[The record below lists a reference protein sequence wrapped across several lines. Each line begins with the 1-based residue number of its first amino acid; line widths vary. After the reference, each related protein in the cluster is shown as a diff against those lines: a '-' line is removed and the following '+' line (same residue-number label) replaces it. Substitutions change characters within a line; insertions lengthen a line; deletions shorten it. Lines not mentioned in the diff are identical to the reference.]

1 VPGAVKVVSESAVRR
16 SSKHEEAS
24 LRRTDRTQDAA
35 SPRSGTRRLAP
46 DDVTMPKQPERARTH
61 PQVALPADLRQSVE
75 HWFLDNGVPHFIRGF
90 SARRGGRVPVLLL
103 LLFVVLAFEASVEP
117 WLPPDAPLL
126 LVAPAVVIV
135 LTWCFAPVCAPWLG
149 IEWRPRPQ
157 PWSIAVR
164 TAVTVTVLWRVGLH
178 FVPFDAFVD
187 FVICLLAL
195 WSSALTFR
203 STLWDPPAGKPR
215 DRRASVLV
223 ALLVVAVV
231 VFGLEGSLFPSFRQ
245 PLDDAVGSLGPG
257 WGPLPQALPALPVV
271 VAVFALAI
279 QVSRS
284 ERGLAAYAPTSPD
297 VPAFVPVAP
306 LLVLVFGGETAVLP
320 EAMGDGW
327 AQGALPVSLLVGLA
341 LVSRARPQ
349 RAPLK
354 ATVLPNLDASRIKGT
369 ITNPSP
375 IALAIWIGLLVC
387 LYPALVTWL
396 ASVRL
401 GGHTLSGVT
410 AFAFTAAINVAY
422 LGIVWLITS
431 FGLDHVASWAG
442 SEALANI
449 RSVVMGIARGL
460 PLLLI
465 VTAFSVLS
473 ADVWQA
479 VAAMSIAAYVA
490 LLALILALTGTAML
504 INAKRELDDDRDFRS
519 WHDVRRHL
527 ERPGARREPS
537 DPCQR
542 VLQALDAAR
551 PRGTPPT
558 PPLRKRQSFNALA
571 VLTVYQAFI
580 FVPLL
585 AAAGALFWV
594 IGRLAVPV
602 SVAGSWI
609 YGDGSPPTVA
619 NQLAER
625 SFFAQ
630 PWTRVGLLLGTFSL
644 LYVATQVLSSEE
656 QRKDFFRGA
665 DQAVRQRFALLVAYN
680 HLFPPPAADAAGAT
694 PPSRGRPGP

>member
-1 VPGAVKVVSESAVRR
+1 
-16 SSKHEEAS
+16 
-24 LRRTDRTQDAA
+24 
-35 SPRSGTRRLAP
+35 
-46 DDVTMPKQPERARTH
+46 MPEQPEQAATPPDIVAR
-61 PQVALPADLRQSVE
+61 ADLRRLIE

-117 WLPPDAPLL
+117 WLTPDAPLL
-126 LVAPAVVIV
+126 LVAPAVVIA
-135 LTWCFAPVCAPWLG
+135 LTWCAAPVCAPWLG
-149 IEWRPRPQ
+149 IEWRPRPR

-164 TAVTVTVLWRVGLH
+164 IAVTMTVLWLVGLH

-203 STLWDPPAGKPR
+203 SSLWDLPAGEPR
-215 DRRASVLV
+215 DRRASGLV

-231 VFGLEGSLFPSFRQ
+231 VFGLEGSVFPSFQQ
-245 PLDDAVGSLGPG
+245 PLDDAASALAPG
-257 WGPLPQALPALPVV
+257 WPPLPQALPALPVV

-279 QVSRS
+279 QVSRAD
-284 ERGLAAYAPTSPD
+284 RGLASCAPSAE
-297 VPAFVPVAP
+297 VSAFVPVAP
-306 LLVLVFGGETAVLP
+306 LLALVLGGETAVLP

-341 LVSRARPQ
+341 LVSRARPR
-349 RAPLK
+349 RAPLR
-354 ATVLPNLDASRIKGT
+354 ATTLPTLQHARIKGT

-375 IALAIWIGLLVC
+375 MALTIWVGLLVC
-387 LYPALVTWL
+387 LYPSLVTWL

-401 GGHTLSGVT
+401 GGHTLTGVA

-422 LGIVWLITS
+422 LGVVWLITS

-449 RSVVMGIARGL
+449 RSVVIGIARGL

-479 VAAMSIAAYVA
+479 VAAMSVDAYVA

-504 INAKRELDDDRDFRS
+504 INAKRELDDDRAFSS
-519 WHDVRRHL
+519 WDDVRRHL
-527 ERPGARREPS
+527 TRPGAKAW
-537 DPCQR
+537 DPCQS
-542 VLQALDAAR
+542 VLRELDAS
-551 PRGTPPT
+551 PPEEPPPT
-558 PPLRKRQSFNALA
+558 PSLRRRQSFNALA

-585 AAAGALFWV
+585 VAAGALFWL
-594 IGRLAVPV
+594 IGRLAVSA

-609 YGDGSPPTVA
+609 YGDGSPQTLA
-619 NQLAER
+619 NQLVER
-625 SFFAQ
+625 SFLAQ

-680 HLFPPPAADAAGAT
+680 HLFPPPAADAPGAT
-694 PPSRGRPGP
+694 PRSRGRLRP

>member
-1 VPGAVKVVSESAVRR
+1 
-16 SSKHEEAS
+16 
-24 LRRTDRTQDAA
+24 
-35 SPRSGTRRLAP
+35 
-46 DDVTMPKQPERARTH
+46 MPEQPEQAPTE
-61 PQVALPADLRQSVE
+61 PDVVAGADLRRSIE

-117 WLPPDAPLL
+117 WLAPDAPLL
-126 LVAPAVVIV
+126 LVAPAVVIA
-135 LTWCFAPVCAPWLG
+135 LTWCAAPVCAPWLG
-149 IEWRPRPQ
+149 IEWRPRPR
-157 PWSIAVR
+157 PWSIAAR
-164 TAVTVTVLWRVGLH
+164 SAVTMAVLWLVGLH

-187 FVICLLAL
+187 FVICLLVL

-203 STLWDPPAGKPR
+203 SSLWDPPAGEPR
-215 DRRASVLV
+215 DRRASGLV
-223 ALLVVAVV
+223 ALLAAAVV
-231 VFGLEGSLFPSFRQ
+231 VFGLEGSVFPSFQQ
-245 PLDDAVGSLGPG
+245 PLDDAASALAPG
-257 WGPLPQALPALPVV
+257 WPPLPQALPALPVV

-279 QVSRS
+279 QVSRAD
-284 ERGLAAYAPTSPD
+284 RGLASSGPSADAS
-297 VPAFVPVAP
+297 AFVPVAP
-306 LLVLVFGGETAVLP
+306 LLALVLGGETAVLP

-341 LVSRARPQ
+341 LVSWARPQ
-349 RAPLK
+349 RAPLC
-354 ATVLPNLDASRIKGT
+354 ATVLPSVERARIKGT

-375 IALAIWIGLLVC
+375 IALTIWVGLLVC

-401 GGHTLSGVT
+401 GGHTLTGVS

-422 LGIVWLITS
+422 LGVVWLITS

-449 RSVVMGIARGL
+449 PSVVIGIARGL

-479 VAAMSIAAYVA
+479 VAAMSVDAYVA

-504 INAKRELDDDRDFRS
+504 LNAKRELDDDRTFSTWD
-519 WHDVRRHL
+519 DVRRHL
-527 ERPGARREPS
+527 TRPGAKPW

-542 VLQALDAAR
+542 VLRGLDAS
-551 PRGTPPT
+551 PPEEPPPT
-558 PPLRKRQSFNALA
+558 PSLRKRQSFNALA

-580 FVPLL
+580 FVPLFV
-585 AAAGALFWV
+585 AAGALFWL
-594 IGRLAVPV
+594 IGRLAVSV

-609 YGDGSPPTVA
+609 YGDGSPPALA

-644 LYVATQVLSSEE
+644 LYVATQVLSSQE

-680 HLFPPPAADAAGAT
+680 QLFAPPAADPPGAT
-694 PPSRGRPGP
+694 ARSQGSLGP

>member
-1 VPGAVKVVSESAVRR
+1 MGERAFVA
-16 SSKHEEAS
+16 
-24 LRRTDRTQDAA
+24 RTQLHVAA
-35 SPRSGTRRLAP
+35 R
-46 DDVTMPKQPERARTH
+46 
-61 PQVALPADLRQSVE
+61 ADLQQAVE

-117 WLPPDAPLL
+117 WLTPDAPLL
-126 LVAPAVVIV
+126 LVAPAVVIA
-135 LTWCFAPVCAPWLG
+135 LTWCAAPVCAPWLG
-149 IEWRPRPQ
+149 IEWRPRPR

-164 TAVTVTVLWRVGLH
+164 TAVTISVLWWVGLH
-178 FVPFDAFVD
+178 FVPFDAFVE

-203 STLWDPPAGKPR
+203 SSLWDPPAGQPR

-231 VFGLEGSLFPSFRQ
+231 VFALEGSVIPSFQQ

-257 WGPLPQALPALPVV
+257 LGPLPQGLPALPVV

-279 QVSRS
+279 QVSRAD
-284 ERGLAAYAPTSPD
+284 RGLAAYAPTSPE
-297 VPAFVPVAP
+297 VSAFVPVVP
-306 LLVLVFGGETAVLP
+306 LLALVLGGETTVLP

-327 AQGALPVSLLVGLA
+327 AQGALPVSLLIGLA
-341 LVSRARPQ
+341 LLSRARPQ
-349 RAPLK
+349 RAPFK
-354 ATVLPNLDASRIKGT
+354 ATVLPSLDAARIKGT

-375 IALAIWIGLLVC
+375 VALTIWVGLLVC

-396 ASVRL
+396 ASVRM
-401 GGHTLSGVT
+401 GGHTLSGVS
-410 AFAFTAAINVAY
+410 AFAFTATINVAY

-449 RSVVMGIARGL
+449 RSVVIGIARGL

-479 VAAMSIAAYVA
+479 VAAMSVDAYVA

-504 INAKRELDDDRDFRS
+504 LNARRELDDDREFSS
-519 WHDVRRHL
+519 WDDVRKHL
-527 ERPGARREPS
+527 MRPGAKREAS

-542 VLQALDAAR
+542 VLQELDASP
-551 PRGTPPT
+551 PRGTPTT

-580 FVPLL
+580 FVPLFV
-585 AAAGALFWV
+585 AAGALFWL
-594 IGRLAVPV
+594 IGRLAVSV

-609 YGDGSPPTVA
+609 YGDGSPQTLA
-619 NQLAER
+619 HQLAER

-680 HLFPPPAADAAGAT
+680 HLFPPSAVNAPGAT
-694 PPSRGRPGP
+694 RPGQ